1 MHHAYRHLLVAS
13 VSLTTLGSLYCCGG
27 LTDSRP
33 RAGSL
38 VDAGEPDDVT
48 SVDAH
53 SGVFCTN
60 DGRVHGP
67 ADPPR
72 VVECAA
78 GFDCGKYQQYLW
90 RCCVLQAGFGRIGC
104 DMETTWEKED
114 AGMASSLECS
124 TLPFPPCPP
133 R

>member
-1 MHHAYRHLLVAS
+1 MRHAYRHFLVACL
-13 VSLTTLGSLYCCGG
+13 SLTVLGSLYCCGG

-38 VDAGEPDDVT
+38 VDASEPDDVT

-53 SGVFCTN
+53 SGVFCTTF
-60 DGRVHGP
+60 GRVDGP

-72 VVECAA
+72 VVECVA
-78 GFDCGKYQQYLW
+78 GFNCGQYQQFC
-90 RCCVLQAGFGRIGC
+90 RCCILYNVPGATEC
-104 DMETTWEKED
+104 DIPATEAKED
-114 AGMASSLECS
+114 AGIASSFECS
-124 TLPFPPCPP
+124 LVPFPPCPP